1 MYINITFAENKNC
14 KTNRF
19 YGEWKVCLT
28 GSLILNHKKFGKNG
42 EFLKI

>member
-19 YGEWKVCLT
+19 VSEWKVRQA
-28 GSLILNHKKFGKNG
+28 GSLILKHKKFGKNG
-42 EFLKI
+42 EFLKN